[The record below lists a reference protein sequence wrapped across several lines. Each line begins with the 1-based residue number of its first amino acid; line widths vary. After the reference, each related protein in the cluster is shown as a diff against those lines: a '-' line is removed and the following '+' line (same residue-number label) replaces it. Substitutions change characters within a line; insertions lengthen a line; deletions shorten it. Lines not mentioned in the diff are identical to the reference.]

1 MSKNFTIY
9 VLRLISNKYYIGKS
23 DLDPFNKEQ
32 IINKHSNEIFSEW
45 TTKYKTIE
53 IIESFES
60 DCPFIED
67 QTTKKYMNNH
77 GIDNVRGGSYNTCE
91 LPEWQIKAL
100 EHELTLIKKSVH
112 VPKPKPKPKY
122 DYFDNMDL
130 NGIKEEIK
138 FITETINSISNLNF
152 NIVCSNFGGVNNEFK
167 DLRTMG
173 GSRTIVP
180 SIITHEEMLD
190 VIEYFDNL
198 INYNSEKIL
207 TKFNSIF
214 NKRENYNVDIDYF
227 SILYTRVR
235 LDGGINAGST
245 NMCIN
250 RAYMEERIKNVDVLK
265 QTLTT
270 ILSELDYN
278 INQRL
283 EIRDILFNFN

>member
-60 DCPFIED
+60 NCPFIEN

-77 GIDNVRGGSYNTCE
+77 GIDNVRGGSYNTCK

-100 EHELTLIKKSVH
+100 QHELTLIKKSVH
-112 VPKPKPKPKY
+112 VPKPKPKPKPEY

-130 NGIKEEIK
+130 NGIKEEII
-138 FITETINSISNLNF
+138 FITKTINRIYDLNN
-152 NIVCSNFGGVNNEFK
+152 NILNSNFGGVNNEVK
-167 DLRTMG
+167 DLSFYGEGRCT
-173 GSRTIVP
+173 TIIP
-180 SIITHEEMLD
+180 SIITQEEMID

-198 INYNSEKIL
+198 INYNSEIIQ

-227 SILYTRVR
+227 RILYMAPIARNDFPYQPV
-235 LDGGINAGST
+235 G
-245 NMCIN
+245 
-250 RAYMEERIKNVDVLK
+250 
-265 QTLTT
+265 
-270 ILSELDYN
+270 ILS
-278 INQRL
+278 
-283 EIRDILFNFN
+283 